1 MIRYL
6 NTGYTANE
14 REGLLREVEQVK
26 SLVYANNIVGSPF
39 NGGSSAV
46 TTPVYTTLNVGFFS
60 DKAGA
65 RRGFQADPNDNWAQ
79 QAEGTAATI
88 NKYGR
93 LDNTTV
99 NLDSTDHQVTA
110 FSHLL
115 TNLSFS
121 LLHPDQSQATGA
133 LPQSLFTSIT
143 IDGTTFNS
151 ADATVQ
157 AQASGNSGF
166 KITTW
171 FWVAANPFGTTTGA
185 DLVFD
190 ITE

>member
-14 REGLLREVEQVK
+14 REGLLRDIELVK
-26 SLVYANNIVGSPF
+26 SLVYATNIVNSPF
-39 NGGSSAV
+39 IGGSSAA
-46 TTPVYTTLNVGFFS
+46 TYPVYTTLNVGFFS

-88 NKYGR
+88 TKYGR

-110 FSHLL
+110 ISHLL

-121 LLHPDQSQATGA
+121 LLHPDQSQTTA
-133 LPQSLFTSIT
+133 LSQSLFTSIT

-151 ADATVQ
+151 ADANVQ

-166 KITTW
+166 RITTW
-171 FWVAANPFGTTTGA
+171 FWVAPNSFGTTTGA